1 MFLIVE
7 VVLAIQSF
15 SKNVSSK
22 ALFRQ
27 LLIEEV
33 DHPTQDGLT
42 DGLTV
47 AVRVGGESL
56 VEPIHLVL
64 MIGSGWGWL

>member
-7 VVLAIQSF
+7 VVLAIRGV
-15 SKNVSSK
+15 SKRVSSK

-42 DGLTV
+42 DGLAV
-47 AVRVGGESL
+47 AVRIGRKSFVESF
-56 VEPIHLVL
+56 HLVL
-64 MIGSGWGWL
+64 VSGSGW

>member
-7 VVLAIQSF
+7 VVLAIRGI
-15 SKNVSSK
+15 SKRVSSK

-42 DGLTV
+42 DGLAV
-47 AVRVGGESL
+47 AIRIGGESL
-56 VEPIHLVL
+56 VEPIHLVVV
-64 MIGSGWGWL
+64 IGRRW

>member
-15 SKNVSSK
+15 SKRVSSK

-47 AVRVGGESL
+47 AIRIGGESL

-64 MIGSGWGWL
+64 VIGRRW